1 MNIAVCIKQT
11 PDTTTRVKIGDD
23 GKSIIEEGITWII
36 NPYDEY
42 AIEEALQL
50 TEKNGGEVTI
60 ISLGPASIDKT
71 IREALAMG
79 AHKAIRIDA
88 ERIPADPSAT
98 SAALAK
104 VLQEGNYDLI
114 LMGRQAVDD
123 DHAQI
128 PSRVSQAMKLPCV
141 TMVVDLTIENGK
153 GSALREIE
161 GGHEK
166 VSFSLPAIIGAN
178 RHLNEPRYRSL
189 KGIMQAKK
197 KKIDVVEADLPAE
210 KLMVEKLNYPPS
222 KEAGKIFDNGAEA
235 VPEVVRLLHEEAKV
249 I

>member
-1 MNIAVCIKQT
+1 MNIAVCVKQT
-11 PDTTTRVKIGDD
+11 PDTATRVKIGDN
-23 GKSIIEEGITWII
+23 GKSIIEDGINWVV

-50 TEKNGGEVTI
+50 TEKHGGEVTI
-60 ISLGPASIDKT
+60 ISLGPPSIEKT

-79 AHKAIRIDA
+79 AHNAIRVNA
-88 ERIPADPSAT
+88 ERIPSDPAVT
-98 SAALAK
+98 AKALAEVIK
-104 VLQEGNYDLI
+104 SGNYDLTF
-114 LMGRQAVDD
+114 MGRQAVDN
-123 DHAQI
+123 DHAQV
-128 PSRVSQAMKLPCV
+128 PSLVSQALNLPCV
-141 TMVVDLTIENGK
+141 SMVVKLTIEGDK
-153 GSALREIE
+153 GTALREIE

-166 VSFSLPAIIGAN
+166 VSFKLPAIIGAN

-197 KKIDVVEADLPAE
+197 KAIEARDVALAEE
-210 KLMVEKLNYPPS
+210 KLVIKKLEYPPA
-222 KEAGKIFDNGAEA
+222 KQAGKIFNNGAEA